1 MQYAAGKSDNTLG
14 GKDVKKRLTFIFT
27 LVICVVISG
36 CSGAKEEKSGDDSIK
51 QEVKEDNIE
60 VRDLSGATEEEA
72 WEYAEEIIAEIK
84 QNAPVFG
91 DYEVSIE
98 DFGAK
103 KSDTELEYL
112 SQREL
117 AISNTKAIYKAICDV
132 NSQKEGGIVNV
143 PPGTWYTS
151 AIHLLSNV
159 NFHLEEGAVL
169 KFAPDTDL
177 YAGDL
182 MKELYGSELTFTR
195 SGGIEMYNY
204 SPFIY
209 AYQADNI
216 ALTGTGTIDGQA
228 GAERWTAWRTL
239 GEPAANDNLLKQA
252 ATGVDV
258 KERKYGESDGQPGV
272 AIDGYIRPNFV
283 EFVDCDNVLI
293 EDITTANSPCWQLH
307 PVYCNYVTV
316 RRVNINSLNANNDGC
331 NPDSCKYVLIEEN
344 TFNTGDD
351 CIAIKSGKNED
362 GRRVNIACENIVIQN
377 NVMQEGHGGITLGS
391 EASAG
396 IRNVFAR
403 NNRMESL
410 AEECALRFKN
420 SPLRGNVLENIYY
433 KDTTVTAFKSTRDMI
448 VFESDYGYETEKE
461 YLEGEKVEIKEYP
474 PITRNVY
481 IDGFY
486 AVSEKDV
493 NNICETAIIMEGT
506 DKSPVS
512 DIHLSNFNVEKANQF
527 MNLKYVDG
535 LTLDNA
541 TITRNRKADKFES
554 CKNIS
559 FSNVSYLKSKIS
571 QESDFSS
578 IDNFKSE
585 NVAFNKE

>member
-1 MQYAAGKSDNTLG
+1 MGGEIMKKKQLFICLLAAGISL
-14 GKDVKKRLTFIFT
+14 
-27 LVICVVISG
+27 SG
-36 CSGAKEEKSGDDSIK
+36 CTKDKKTETGSVNTQNQDIV
-51 QEVKEDNIE
+51 EVK
-60 VRDLSGATEEEA
+60 DLSNATEEEA
-72 WEYAEEIIAEIK
+72 WEYAEEIIAAIK
-84 QNAPVFG
+84 ENEPQFG

-103 KSDTELEYL
+103 KSEKELAYNE
-112 SQREL
+112 QREL
-117 AISNTKAIYKAICDV
+117 AITNTKAIYDAVCDV
-132 NSQKEGGIVNV
+132 NAKDGGGVVNV
-143 PPGTWYTS
+143 PAGTWYTA

-159 NFHLEEGAVL
+159 NLHLEEGAVL

-182 MKELYGSELTFTR
+182 MKELYGDELTFTR
-195 SGGIEMYNY
+195 SAGIEMYNY

-209 AYQADNI
+209 AYKADNI

-239 GEPAANDNLLKQA
+239 GEPTANNNLLKQA

-258 KERKYGESDGQPGV
+258 KERRYGESDGEPGV
-272 AIDGYIRPNFV
+272 ATDGYIRPNFV
-283 EFVDCDNVLI
+283 EFIDCDSVLI

-307 PVYCNYVTV
+307 PVYCNYVTI
-316 RRVNINSLNANNDGC
+316 RNVNINSLNANNDGC
-331 NPDSCKYVLIEEN
+331 NPDSCKYVLIDSN

-362 GRRVNIACENIVIQN
+362 GRRVNIASENIVIQN

-420 SPLRGNVLENIYY
+420 STLRGNILENIFY

-448 VFESDYGYETEKE
+448 VFESDYAVSDETE
-461 YLEGEKVEIKEYP
+461 YLESEGIEIEEHN

-481 IDGFY
+481 ISGFY
-486 AVSEKDV
+486 AEPDENV
-493 NNICETAIIMEGT
+493 NNICEKAVRMEGT
-506 DKSPVS
+506 ANSPITNIHFS
-512 DIHLSNFNVEKANQF
+512 DFVITRANQF
-527 MNLKYVDG
+527 MDLKYVDN
-535 LTLDNA
+535 LTLNTA
-541 TITRNRKADKFES
+541 SITKNKKVDKFEN

-559 FSNVSYLKSKIS
+559 FSDVSYMKSRLSSEK
-571 QESDFSS
+571 DFET
-578 IDNFKSE
+578 IEGFEGE
-585 NVAFNKE
+585 NVTFSKQ